1 MKKYSFLDDDL
12 YKFSM
17 MNVVVQLFSDTKVR
31 YKIINRG
38 KTIWPDGM
46 AQKLRERI
54 NRLVEESIITP
65 DELKYMSNIRYFNPF
80 FIWYLSNYRFDSS
93 EVHIS
98 DNIDDSYIEGNWRT
112 TILWECRILSM
123 ISELFYEMTGQKLP
137 DRNVLTKINISK
149 GYNFKSNN
157 LKFADFG
164 TRRRFSFDNHDYVIE
179 DLIKSSGE
187 SLVGTSNVYFAK
199 KYNITPIG
207 TMAHEMIMAHA
218 AMFGFHQ
225 ANKMALDNWIKVY
238 KGDLGIAL
246 PDTFT
251 TDNFLKDY
259 DTYYAKLF
267 DGLRQDSGNPIIIG
281 HKILDQYHKLNLDE
295 PTIKSK
301 TIVFSDNL
309 NSMTKILSIDNEFK
323 NKIRR
328 SYGVGTW
335 LSNDVPGVKPL
346 NIVIKLSAVEVN
358 GRWVDTIKLSDDEG
372 KYTGVPETI
381 DLAKRI
387 FNLYINNCDVNK

>member
-1 MKKYSFLDDDL
+1 MIIMNKYSFLDDDL
-12 YKFSM
+12 YKLSM
-17 MNVVVQLFSDTKVR
+17 QNVVLQLFPNVR
-31 YKIINRG
+31 VKYKFVNRG
-38 KTIWPDGM
+38 KTVWPDGM
-46 AQKLRERI
+46 AIKLRERI
-54 NRLVEESIITP
+54 VKLSKEAILTQ
-65 DELKYMSNIRYFNPF
+65 DEIEYLNKIRYFNPF
-80 FIWYLSNYRFDSS
+80 FIWYLSKYRFDPS
-93 EVHIS
+93 EVHIT
-98 DNIDDSYIEGNWRT
+98 DNIDDSYIEGYWRT
-112 TILWECRILSM
+112 SILWECRILSM
-123 ISELFYEMTGQKLP
+123 ISELYYEMNGQKLP
-137 DRNVLTKINISK
+137 ERNVLTKINMSK
-149 GYNFKSNN
+149 GYDFFTND

-179 DLIKSSGE
+179 DLIKSAGK

-199 KYNITPIG
+199 KYNLTPIG

-259 DTYYAKLF
+259 NTYYAKLY

-281 HKILDQYHKLNLDE
+281 NKILDQYHKLNLDNLI
-295 PTIKSK
+295 IKSK

-309 NSMTKILSIDNEFK
+309 NSMKKILNIDNEFK

-335 LSNDVPGVKPL
+335 ISNDIPGVNPL
-346 NIVIKLSAVEVN
+346 NIVIKLFAVMID
-358 GRWVDTIKLSDDEG
+358 GRWVNTIKLSDDEG
-372 KYTGVPETI
+372 KYTGDPETI
-381 DLAKRI
+381 DLAKRVFLNI
-387 FNLYINNCDVNK
+387 K

>member
-1 MKKYSFLDDDL
+1 MQNVVLQLFPNVRVK
-12 YKFSM
+12 YKF
-17 MNVVVQLFSDTKVR
+17 V
-31 YKIINRG
+31 NRG
-38 KTIWPDGM
+38 KTVWPDGM
-46 AQKLRERI
+46 AIKLRERI
-54 NRLVEESIITP
+54 VKLSKEAILTQ
-65 DELKYMSNIRYFNPF
+65 DEIEYLNKIRYFNPF
-80 FIWYLSNYRFDSS
+80 FIWYLSKYRFDPS
-93 EVHIS
+93 EVHIT
-98 DNIDDSYIEGNWRT
+98 DNIDDSYIEGYWRT
-112 TILWECRILSM
+112 SILWECRILSM
-123 ISELFYEMTGQKLP
+123 ISELYYEMNGQKLP
-137 DRNVLTKINISK
+137 ERNVLTKINMSK
-149 GYNFKSNN
+149 GYDFFTND

-179 DLIKSSGE
+179 DLIKSAGK

-199 KYNITPIG
+199 KYNLTPIG

-259 DTYYAKLF
+259 NTYYAKLY

-281 HKILDQYHKLNLDE
+281 NKILDQYHKLNLDNLI
-295 PTIKSK
+295 IKSK

-309 NSMTKILSIDNEFK
+309 NSMKKILNIDNEFK

-335 LSNDVPGVKPL
+335 ISNDIPGVNPL
-346 NIVIKLSAVEVN
+346 NIVIKLFAVMID
-358 GRWVDTIKLSDDEG
+358 GRWVNTIKLSDDEG
-372 KYTGVPETI
+372 KYTGDPETI
-381 DLAKRI
+381 DLAKRVFLNI
-387 FNLYINNCDVNK
+387 K

>member
-1 MKKYSFLDDDL
+1 MNKYSFLDDDL
-12 YKFSM
+12 YKLSM
-17 MNVVVQLFSDTKVR
+17 QNVVLQLFPNVR
-31 YKIINRG
+31 VKYKFVNRG
-38 KTIWPDGM
+38 KTVWPDGM
-46 AQKLRERI
+46 AIKLRERI
-54 NRLVEESIITP
+54 VKLSKEAILTQ
-65 DELKYMSNIRYFNPF
+65 DEIEYLNKIRYFNPF
-80 FIWYLSNYRFDSS
+80 FIWYLSKYRFDPS
-93 EVHIS
+93 EVHIT
-98 DNIDDSYIEGNWRT
+98 DNIDDSYIEGYWRT
-112 TILWECRILSM
+112 SILWECRILSM
-123 ISELFYEMTGQKLP
+123 ISELYYEMNGQKLP
-137 DRNVLTKINISK
+137 ERNVLTKINMSK
-149 GYNFKSNN
+149 GYDFFTND

-179 DLIKSSGE
+179 DLIKSAGK

-199 KYNITPIG
+199 KYNLTPIG

-259 DTYYAKLF
+259 NTYYAKLY

-281 HKILDQYHKLNLDE
+281 NKILDQYHKLNLDNLI
-295 PTIKSK
+295 IKSK

-309 NSMTKILSIDNEFK
+309 NSMKKILNIDNEFK

-335 LSNDVPGVKPL
+335 ISNDIPGVNPL
-346 NIVIKLSAVEVN
+346 NIVIKLFAVMID
-358 GRWVDTIKLSDDEG
+358 GRWVNTIKLSDDEG
-372 KYTGVPETI
+372 KYTGDPETI
-381 DLAKRI
+381 DLAKRVFLNI
-387 FNLYINNCDVNK
+387 K

>member
-1 MKKYSFLDDDL
+1 MNKYSFLDDDL
-12 YKFSM
+12 YKLSM
-17 MNVVVQLFSDTKVR
+17 QNVVLQLFPNVR
-31 YKIINRG
+31 VKYKFVNRG
-38 KTIWPDGM
+38 KTVWPDGM
-46 AQKLRERI
+46 AIKLRERI
-54 NRLVEESIITP
+54 VKLSKEAILTQ
-65 DELKYMSNIRYFNPF
+65 DEIEYLNKIRYFNPF
-80 FIWYLSNYRFDSS
+80 FVWYLSKYRFDPS
-93 EVHIS
+93 EVHIT
-98 DNIDDSYIEGNWRT
+98 DNIDDSYIEGYWRT
-112 TILWECRILSM
+112 SILWECRILSM
-123 ISELFYEMTGQKLP
+123 ISELYYEMNGQKLP
-137 DRNVLTKINISK
+137 ERNVLTKINMSK
-149 GYNFKSNN
+149 GYDFFTND

-179 DLIKSSGE
+179 DLIKSAGK

-199 KYNITPIG
+199 KYNLTPIG

-259 DTYYAKLF
+259 NTYYAKLY

-281 HKILDQYHKLNLDE
+281 NKILDQYHKLNLDNLI
-295 PTIKSK
+295 IKSK

-309 NSMTKILSIDNEFK
+309 NSMKKILNIDNEFK

-335 LSNDVPGVKPL
+335 ISNDIPGVNPL
-346 NIVIKLSAVEVN
+346 NIVIKLFAVMID
-358 GRWVDTIKLSDDEG
+358 GRWVNTIKLSDDEG
-372 KYTGVPETI
+372 KYTGDPETI
-381 DLAKRI
+381 DLAKRVFLNI
-387 FNLYINNCDVNK
+387 K

>member
-1 MKKYSFLDDDL
+1 MNKYSFLDDDL
-12 YKFSM
+12 YKLSM
-17 MNVVVQLFSDTKVR
+17 QNVVLQLFPNVR
-31 YKIINRG
+31 VKYKFVNRG
-38 KTIWPDGM
+38 KTVWPDGM
-46 AQKLRERI
+46 AIKLRERI
-54 NRLVEESIITP
+54 VKLSKEAILTQ
-65 DELKYMSNIRYFNPF
+65 DEIEYLNKIRYFNPF
-80 FIWYLSNYRFDSS
+80 FVWYLSKYRFDPS
-93 EVHIS
+93 EVHIT
-98 DNIDDSYIEGNWRT
+98 DNIDDSYIEGYWRT
-112 TILWECRILSM
+112 SILWECRILSM
-123 ISELFYEMTGQKLP
+123 ISELYYEMNGQKLP
-137 DRNVLTKINISK
+137 ERNVLTKINMSK
-149 GYNFKSNN
+149 GYDFFTND

-179 DLIKSSGE
+179 DLIKSAGK

-199 KYNITPIG
+199 KYNLTPIG

-259 DTYYAKLF
+259 NTYYAKLY

-281 HKILDQYHKLNLDE
+281 NKILDQYHKLNLDNLI
-295 PTIKSK
+295 IKSK

-309 NSMTKILSIDNEFK
+309 NSMKKILNIDNEFK

-335 LSNDVPGVKPL
+335 ISNDIPGVNPL
-346 NIVIKLSAVEVN
+346 NIVIKLFAVMID
-358 GRWVDTIKLSDDEG
+358 GRWLNTIKLSDDEG
-372 KYTGVPETI
+372 KYTGDPETI
-381 DLAKRI
+381 DLAKRVFLNI
-387 FNLYINNCDVNK
+387 K

>member
-1 MKKYSFLDDDL
+1 MEKYSFLDDDL
-12 YKFSM
+12 YKLSM
-17 MNVVVQLFSDTKVR
+17 QNVVLQLFPNVR
-31 YKIINRG
+31 VKYKFVNRG
-38 KTIWPDGM
+38 KTVWPDGM
-46 AQKLRERI
+46 AIKLRERI
-54 NRLVEESIITP
+54 VKLSKEAILTQ
-65 DELKYMSNIRYFNPF
+65 DEIEYLNKIRYFNPF
-80 FIWYLSNYRFDSS
+80 FVWYLSKYRFDPS
-93 EVHIS
+93 EVHIT
-98 DNIDDSYIEGNWRT
+98 DNIDDSYIEGYWRT
-112 TILWECRILSM
+112 SILWECRILSM
-123 ISELFYEMTGQKLP
+123 ISELYYEMNGQKLP
-137 DRNVLTKINISK
+137 ERNVLTKINMSK
-149 GYNFKSNN
+149 GYDFFTND

-179 DLIKSSGE
+179 DLIKSAGK

-199 KYNITPIG
+199 KYNLTPIG

-259 DTYYAKLF
+259 NTYYAKLY

-281 HKILDQYHKLNLDE
+281 NKILDQYHKLNLDNLI
-295 PTIKSK
+295 IKSK

-309 NSMTKILSIDNEFK
+309 NSMKKILNIDNEFK

-335 LSNDVPGVKPL
+335 ISNDIPGVNPL
-346 NIVIKLSAVEVN
+346 NIVIKLFAVMID
-358 GRWVDTIKLSDDEG
+358 GRWVNTIKLSDDEG
-372 KYTGVPETI
+372 KYTGDPETI
-381 DLAKRI
+381 DLAKRVFLNI
-387 FNLYINNCDVNK
+387 K